1 MGLTDIQANK
11 IRARIRE
18 LRLSGDP
25 MKAMR
30 IQQALDA
37 DEMPDET
44 MMSDGV
50 VKTDAPVKRG
60 TDLTVPPRTGKG
72 SGLKNWIEF
81 AAKVT
86 DMDAE
91 VLSRMGGRDDIIKML
106 VAKGNIPE
114 DPPGG

>member
-1 MGLTDIQANK
+1 MGLTDTQANK

-18 LRLSGDP
+18 LRLGGDP

-30 IQQALDA
+30 VQQALDA

-44 MMSDGV
+44 MMSDGA

-60 TDLTVPPRTGKG
+60 TDLTVPPRHGKG
-72 SGLKNWIEF
+72 SGLKNWVAF

-114 DPPGG
+114 DL